1 MQYVENDMDDLFRK
15 AAQNYPLKTEAK
27 GWDDIAGVLAPQAN
41 REAIIDKKSK
51 RKNRWLIFLVF
62 LMVSSV
68 VSFFIYTNNN
78 VQRPS
83 SNAIVK
89 NIPVIKN
96 AETVE
101 EKINNI
107 QNNSIRI
114 KIEKPVD
121 KKNKIKYQ
129 SPAGDGINIV
139 GQNRLNK
146 NFKQL
151 LSTHINSGSI
161 ENTDGNFVESTLAT
175 NNVPSKELTK
185 TGKDYPSA
193 VEESEVKKNKQ
204 IINSKDSAA
213 EVNRLPANKVKASS
227 GRQGFYFGVVA
238 GPQFSQV
245 KGQGFTKTGFDA
257 GLLAGFRFNKK
268 FSAEAG
274 LLYAAKHYYSD
285 GKYFDMTK
293 TASTMPANM
302 KLINLKGSV
311 NVFEVQAKLK
321 YDFITAKK
329 SSWFIGTGIS
339 SYILTQESNDYFAD
353 VNGVQQNLHAKYE
366 SNKGYF
372 LTVVD
377 VSFGNEFKIG
387 KRAALRIAPYWQ
399 IPLKGMGVG
408 AMSVSGA
415 GLHIGL
421 IFPARK

>member
-1 MQYVENDMDDLFRK
+1 MQYVENDMDDLFRR

-41 REAIIDKKSK
+41 SEVIVNKKSK
-51 RKNRWLIFLVF
+51 RKNKWLILLAF
-62 LMVSSV
+62 LMVSTAV
-68 VSFFIYTNNN
+68 TFVIYTNNL
-78 VQRPS
+78 QRLS
-83 SNAIVK
+83 SNATVK

-96 AETVE
+96 AERVDET
-101 EKINNI
+101 INNI
-107 QNNSIRI
+107 QKSSTTI

-121 KKNKIKYQ
+121 KKDKIKYQ
-129 SPAGDGINIV
+129 TLAGDGINIV

-146 NFKQL
+146 NLKQL
-151 LSTHINSGSI
+151 LSAHINSGSI
-161 ENTDGNFVESTLAT
+161 ENTDDNFVESTFTT
-175 NNVPSKELTK
+175 NNVPLKELTK
-185 TGKDYPSA
+185 IGIDHSSA
-193 VEESEVKKNKQ
+193 VEESEVKKNKE
-204 IINSKDSAA
+204 IINGKDSTG
-213 EVNRLPANKVKASS
+213 EVNRLPANKVNAPFN
-227 GRQGFYFGVVA
+227 RQGFYFGVVA

-257 GLLAGFRFNKK
+257 GVLAGYRFNKK

-285 GKYFDMTK
+285 GKYFDMSK
-293 TASTMPANM
+293 TAATMPANM
-302 KLINLKGSV
+302 KLINLNGSV

-353 VNGVQQNLHAKYE
+353 VNGVQQNLHANYE

-377 VSFGNEFKIG
+377 VSFGSEFKIG

-421 IFPARK
+421 VFPARK